1 MKKCKDCD
9 FPCNDDF
16 EICPICGK
24 NLDDESLV
32 YQKQNNNG
40 ALLNMGDANAI
51 AGDVNVVGT
60 SNPKQGDSNPL
71 LNMGDAN
78 AIAGDV
84 KVEGSPNPKQVGT
97 NPVLSMG
104 DANAING
111 GINISLGTG
120 YAQQKSDV
128 QILSEKKLQYRK
140 CCEEKLS
147 DGILTYD
154 ERRWLEKKRSELDL
168 SKDIAEMILNEVKVQ
183 SHNAPREVIPNV
195 HKLRLDK
202 LKGNIESNNVDY
214 VKQNITWLKNL
225 ADIYQN
231 DELQYL
237 CYMAMAA
244 VNPKECVK
252 AYCDRK
258 DDKYWHTFWSYLAF
272 LKLEDKQNAESV
284 LLELDSWS
292 NYMPEDNQK
301 ILASLGEFVNGDEEC
316 AKTIMQQIG
325 NDYSQI
331 ITPLYM
337 VLSSLINYNH
347 NDSEIKSVIDRYS
360 FYVDNFFNKVL
371 EDKMQEGESC
381 ALKKYKW
388 GKYCYDNKKYGEAVK
403 LFRELAE
410 LGYADAQNVLGFCYD
425 MGNGVSRD
433 YKEAVKLYRKS
444 AEQGNA
450 SAQNNLGYCYSKG
463 NGVPQDYKKAVE
475 WYRKSARQGNASA
488 QNNLGNCYYKGN
500 GVPQDYKEAVIW
512 YQKSAEQGFSSA
524 QYNLGICYEKGRGV
538 DSKNVSEAKKWYKK
552 AGLQGSEN
560 AKQRLKNL
568 GS

>member
-9 FPCNDDF
+9 FLCNDDF

-32 YQKQNNNG
+32 NQKQNNNG
-40 ALLNMGDANAI
+40 A
-51 AGDVNVVGT
+51 
-60 SNPKQGDSNPL
+60 L

-120 YAQQKSDV
+120 YAQQKSDA

-147 DGILTYD
+147 DGILTQE
-154 ERRWLEKKRSELDL
+154 ERLQLDGIRSELDL
-168 SKDIAEMILNEVKVQ
+168 PYDIAENILNEVKARCRRTPKKEIHVAEQ
-183 SHNAPREVIPNV
+183 L
-195 HKLRLDK
+195 KLNT
-202 LKGNIESNNVDY
+202 LKCEIESNNVDY
-214 VKQNITWLKNL
+214 VKQNITWLENL
-225 ADIYQN
+225 AKNYQN
-231 DELQYL
+231 DEVQYL
-237 CYMAMAA
+237 YYMAMAA
-244 VNPKECVK
+244 VNPKECVES
-252 AYCDRK
+252 YDDSK
-258 DDKYWHTFWSYLAF
+258 DDKYWHTFWSYVAF
-272 LKLEDKQNAESV
+272 LKLNDVKNAYRV
-284 LLELDSWS
+284 MFNDLDSWS
-292 NYMPEDNQK
+292 SYMPEDNQT
-301 ILASLGEFVNGDEEC
+301 ILASLGSFMNGDEEC
-316 AKTIMQQIG
+316 AKEMMEQIG
-325 NDYSQI
+325 NDYSPI
-331 ITPLYM
+331 IAPLFE
-337 VLSSLINYNH
+337 VLKSLVYYNH
-347 NDSEIKSVIDRYS
+347 NDSKIKSVIDKYR
-360 FYVDNFFNKVL
+360 FYVDNFFGKAL
-371 EDKMQEGESC
+371 EDKVQQGEGY

-403 LFRELAE
+403 LFSELAE